1 MIKRCIL
8 NKLNGGTLLEN
19 NLKVIEQN
27 GQLLVDSRDVAEMV
41 DKEHKH
47 LLRDIDGYLKILG
60 ESNFG
65 LTDFFIE
72 STYKT
77 KQNKSAKHFFLTRKG
92 CDMVANKMT
101 GTKGIIFTAQYVTRF
116 EEMEK
121 TLKTRPLLVDTYLDM
136 NEDERA
142 IAYFTERKEKREY
155 QERLKLAE
163 PKVEKYDRFLN
174 TDGLMKIGQVA
185 KAIGIKGMGQNNLF
199 RFLRENK
206 VLIDGTNK
214 NAPYQKYVER
224 GFFQVKTQE
233 TSVGIKTITL
243 VTPKGADFIAD
254 LLMKHGHKREIAS

>member
-1 MIKRCIL
+1 M
-8 NKLNGGTLLEN
+8 EN

-27 GQLLVDSRDVAEMV
+27 GQLLVDSREVADMIG
-41 DKEHKH
+41 KLHKN
-47 LLRDIDGYLKILG
+47 LVRDIDGYVKVLSQSSDL
-60 ESNFG
+60 SF
-65 LTDFFIE
+65 DQFFIE
-72 STYKT
+72 STYEAGT
-77 KQNKSAKHFFLTRKG
+77 GKSYKHFLLTRKG

-101 GTKGIIFTAQYVTRF
+101 GAKGVLFTAQYVTRF

-121 TLKTRPLLVDTYLDM
+121 KLKTRPSLVDTYLDM

-163 PKVEKYDRFLN
+163 PKVEKYDQFLN
-174 TDGLMKIGQVA
+174 TDGLMKVGQVA

-206 VLIDGTNK
+206 ILIDGTNK

-233 TSVGIKTITL
+233 TSIGIKTITL
-243 VTPKGADFIAD
+243 VTSKGADFIAD
-254 LLMKHGHKREIAS
+254 LLIKHGYKREKAS

>member
-1 MIKRCIL
+1 MESYL
-8 NKLNGGTLLEN
+8 T
-19 NLKVIEQN
+19 VIEQN
-27 GQLLVDSRDVAEMV
+27 GQLLVDSREVAEMV
-41 DKEHKH
+41 GKRHTD
-47 LLRDIDGYLKILG
+47 LLRSIDGYVAILLNAKLRSV
-60 ESNFG
+60 E
-65 LTDFFIE
+65 FFLE
-72 STYKT
+72 STYKDAT
-77 KQNKSAKHFFLTRKG
+77 GRSLKHFHLTRKE

-101 GTKGIIFTAQYVTRF
+101 GAKGVLFTAQYVSKF

-121 TLKTRPLLVDTYLDM
+121 ALKARPSLIDTYLDM

-142 IAYFTERKEKREY
+142 IAYFTERKAKREL
-155 QERLKLAE
+155 QEQLTLAE

-243 VTPKGADFIAD
+243 VTPKGADFIVD
-254 LLMKHGHKREIAS
+254 LLKKHGHKREIAS

>member
-1 MIKRCIL
+1 MKD
-8 NKLNGGTLLEN
+8 

-27 GQLLVDSRDVAEMV
+27 GQLLVDSREVKDMLNIRHS
-41 DKEHKH
+41 D
-47 LLRDIDGYLKILG
+47 LLEKIDGYLSVLHQNGK
-60 ESNFG
+60 FRF
-65 LTDFFIE
+65 DQFFIE
-72 STYKT
+72 SSYQAGTGKPYK
-77 KQNKSAKHFFLTRKG
+77 HYYLTRKG
-92 CDMVANKMT
+92 CDMVANKMN
-101 GTKGIIFTAQYVTRF
+101 GTKGVLFTAHYVTQF

-121 TLKTRPLLVDTYLDM
+121 KLKTRPSLVDTYLDM

-163 PKVEKYDRFLN
+163 PKVEKYDQFLN
-174 TDGLMKIGQVA
+174 TDGLMKVGQVA

-206 VLIDGTNK
+206 ILIDGTNK

-233 TSVGIKTITL
+233 TSIGIKTITL
-243 VTPKGADFIAD
+243 VTSKGADFIAD
-254 LLMKHGHKREIAS
+254 LLIKHGYQREKAS

>member
-1 MIKRCIL
+1 M
-8 NKLNGGTLLEN
+8 NN
-19 NLKVIEQN
+19 NLTVIEQN
-27 GQLLVDSRDVAEMV
+27 EQLLVDSREVAEMIG
-41 DKEHKH
+41 KEHKEF
-47 LLRDIDGYLKILG
+47 LRTIHNHIQIL
-60 ESNFG
+60 ESAK
-65 LTDFFIE
+65 LRSQDFYIKDH
-72 STYKT
+72 YKT
-77 KQNKSAKHFFLTRKG
+77 EGNNKSYIYYLLTRKG
-92 CDMVANKMT
+92 CDMVANKMN
-101 GTKGIIFTAQYVTRF
+101 GTKGVLFTAHYVTRF

-121 TLKTRPLLVDTYLDM
+121 ALKVKPSLIDTYLDM

-142 IAYFTERKEKREY
+142 IAYFTERKAKREL
-155 QERLKLAE
+155 QEQLTLAE

-233 TSVGIKTITL
+233 TCVGIKTITL

>member
-1 MIKRCIL
+1 M
-8 NKLNGGTLLEN
+8 NN
-19 NLKVIEQN
+19 NLTVIEQN
-27 GQLLVDSRDVAEMV
+27 GQLLVDSREVKDML
-41 DKEHKH
+41 DMRHSD
-47 LLRDIDGYLKILG
+47 LLGKIDGYIQILENGKIR
-60 ESNFG
+60 SQ
-65 LTDFFIE
+65 DFFIKD
-72 STYKT
+72 TYKA
-77 KQNKSAKHFFLTRKG
+77 QGNNKSYKYFLLTRKG
-92 CDMVANKMT
+92 CDMVANKMN
-101 GTKGIIFTAQYVTRF
+101 GTKGVLFTAHYVTRF

-121 TLKTRPLLVDTYLDM
+121 TLKARPSLIDTYLDM

-142 IAYFTERKEKREY
+142 IAYFTERKAKREL
-155 QERLKLAE
+155 QEQLTLAE

-224 GFFQVKTQE
+224 GLFQVKTQE

-254 LLMKHGHKREIAS
+254 LLMKHGHKKEIAS